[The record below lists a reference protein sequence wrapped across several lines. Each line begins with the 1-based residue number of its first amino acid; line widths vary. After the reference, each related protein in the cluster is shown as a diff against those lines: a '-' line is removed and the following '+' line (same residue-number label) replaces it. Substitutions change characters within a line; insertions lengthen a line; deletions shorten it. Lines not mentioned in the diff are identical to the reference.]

1 MRYFDIP
8 TIQQAIEKL
17 QNYSANWLLP
27 AFVFAANDVGTDAL
41 VDMSK
46 KLGTDQFLD
55 RYFNGRRLDL
65 PPMPHGNNLLRPRL
79 KGINWDRGDFAGDYM
94 IRQDTKMWGNLFSS
108 RGYREM
114 RLEGLIGGEKAIA
127 ILTDAFQPRFEEE
140 LPHAFRFE
148 DFLVWLFAFEG
159 VPDEVTNW
167 PSLFDHLLK
176 KELKLTEFKP
186 PYRGRFRLSNPV
198 VSWPSLLSERPSN
211 EQFLQQLAPKLVAY
225 LANPVT
231 DDKDAA
237 AVETS
242 LIGLSIDDPVFATV
256 TAAIQAG
263 ESLAFLLAG
272 PPGTGKTSYAR
283 ALAKSLTKDDS
294 AKILFLQFHP
304 AIGYDDFIE
313 GFRPIQSADGSG
325 VKYDLASR
333 LFLNFAKL
341 AAGNPEDNYVA
352 VIDELNR
359 GDVARIFGEVLT
371 YLEVDYRGR
380 EFILPFSGKPAML
393 PKNLIIVATANPYD
407 RSVTDL
413 DDALLRRFWVIEL
426 EPDGV
431 FLKSYLQDKKVEEG
445 IVNRT
450 VQVFTILNQAFPHG
464 FGHTNFLRV
473 RSIDDLAAVWIG
485 RVRLAL
491 RRAFIHDRPAFEATV
506 ADIELLLKTR
516 DDVDQVGNPSLATPG
531 A

>member
-8 TIQQAIEKL
+8 TIQKAIVGL

-27 AFVFAANDVGTDAL
+27 AFVFAANDVGTDTL

-65 PPMPHGNNLLRPRL
+65 PPMSHGNNLLRPRL
-79 KGINWDRGDFAGDYM
+79 RGISWDRGTFSGDYI

-114 RLEGLIGGEKAIA
+114 RLEGLIEGEKAITM
-127 ILTDAFQPRFEEE
+127 LTNAFQSRFEQAIPDTF
-140 LPHAFRFE
+140 LFE

-159 VPDEVTNW
+159 IPDEVGDW
-167 PSLFDHLLK
+167 PSLMDLMLRNELHLA
-176 KELKLTEFKP
+176 EFKP
-186 PYRGRFRLSNPV
+186 QYRGRFKLSIPAV
-198 VSWPSLLSERPSN
+198 DWPILLYDRPTN
-211 EQFLQQLAPKLVAY
+211 DDFLKNLAPKLVAY
-225 LANPVT
+225 LENPVPT
-231 DDKDAA
+231 ASSGTNIESISILSPDD
-237 AVETS
+237 T
-242 LIGLSIDDPVFATV
+242 VFANV
-256 TAAIQAG
+256 SAAIQAN

-272 PPGTGKTSYAR
+272 PPGTGKTRYAR
-283 ALAKSLTKDDS
+283 QLALALTNNDS
-294 AKILFLQFHP
+294 TKTLFLQFHP

-313 GFRPIQSADGSG
+313 GFRPVQASDGSG
-325 VKYDLASR
+325 IKYELATR
-333 LFLNFAKL
+333 LFLNFSTL
-341 AAGNPEDNYVA
+341 ASDDPERTFVA

-371 YLEVDYRGR
+371 YLEVDYRGV
-380 EFILPFSGKPAML
+380 EFTLPFSGKKAVL
-393 PKNLIIVATANPYD
+393 PKNLVVIATANPYD

-413 DDALLRRFWVIEL
+413 DDALLRRFWVIEV
-426 EPDGV
+426 EPDGAV
-431 FLKSYLQDKKVEEG
+431 LKNHLQSEGVPEG

-450 VQVFTILNQAFPHG
+450 VQVFNILNQTFPHG

-473 RSIDDLAAVWIG
+473 RSVDDLAKVWEG

-491 RRAFIHDRPAFEATV
+491 KRTFMHDRPVFEATSTSV
-506 ADIELLLKTR
+506 EMLLKTK
-516 DDVDQVGNPSLATPG
+516 DDNGESGELPIPNQGV
-531 A
+531 

>member
-8 TIQQAIEKL
+8 TIKQAIENL

-27 AFVFAANDVGTDAL
+27 AFVFAANNVGTAAL

-65 PPMPHGNNLLRPRL
+65 PPMRRGNNLLRPRL
-79 KGINWDRGDFAGDYM
+79 KGINWDRGAFAGDYL

-114 RLEGLIGGEKAIA
+114 RLEGLIEGEKAITM
-127 ILTDAFQPRFEEE
+127 LTGAFQPRFEQE
-140 LPHAFRFE
+140 LPDTFRFE

-159 VPDEVTNW
+159 IPDDINDW
-167 PSLFDHLLK
+167 SSLMDHLLEN
-176 KELKLTEFKP
+176 ELGLTEFNP
-186 PYRGRFRLSNPV
+186 PYRGRFRVADPGQP
-198 VSWPSLLSERPSN
+198 WPTLLSERPTN
-211 EQFLQQLAPKLVAY
+211 EQFLQQLAPKLVAF
-225 LANPVT
+225 LENPEPSVLEEISS
-231 DDKDAA
+231 
-237 AVETS
+237 ETHSS
-242 LIGLSIDDPVFATV
+242 LSLDDPVFATV
-256 TAAIQAG
+256 TAAIQAK

-272 PPGTGKTSYAR
+272 PPGTGKTRYAR
-283 ALAKSLTKDDS
+283 QLAHGLTDNDS
-294 AKILFLQFHP
+294 TGTLFLQFHP

-313 GFRPIQSADGSG
+313 GFRPVQASDGSG
-325 VKYDLASR
+325 IKYELASR

-341 AAGNPEDNYVA
+341 ASDNPERTFVA

-371 YLEVDYRGR
+371 YLEVDYRGI
-380 EFILPFSGKPAML
+380 EFTLPFSGKQGVL
-393 PKNLIIVATANPYD
+393 PKNLIVIATANPYD

-413 DDALLRRFWVIEL
+413 DDALLRRFWVIEI
-426 EPDGV
+426 EPDGAI
-431 FLKSYLQDKKVEEG
+431 LKNHLQSEG
-445 IVNRT
+445 VPDSVINRT
-450 VQVFTILNQAFPHG
+450 MHVFEILNQKFPNG

-473 RSIDDLAAVWIG
+473 RSVDDLAKVWSG

-491 RRAFIHDRPAFEATV
+491 RRAFIHDRPTFDATATV
-506 ADIELLLKTR
+506 IEGLLKINEEAGELGELPVP
-516 DDVDQVGNPSLATPG
+516 DAG